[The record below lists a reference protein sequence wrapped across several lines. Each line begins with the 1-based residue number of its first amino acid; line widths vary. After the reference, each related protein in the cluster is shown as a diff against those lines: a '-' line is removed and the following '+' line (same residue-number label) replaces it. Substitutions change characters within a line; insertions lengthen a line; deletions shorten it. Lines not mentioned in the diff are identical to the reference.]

1 MSNLIPSD
9 ESFDKKMLAGN
20 YEKQTSVLFMVVAM
34 HATKTWAGHPS
45 SNENCPKVG
54 YEMI

>member
-9 ESFDKKMLAGN
+9 ESFDKKMLGGN

-34 HATKTWAGHPS
+34 HVTKT
-45 SNENCPKVG
+45 
-54 YEMI
+54 